1 MAQVFTGRVITQRKG
16 AAGKGHD
23 LTLNN
28 SERYRLYHKLKW
40 TLVLLPRSIPTFNGK
55 APTFLWQ
62 DDKKAFPSTNNQE
75 RRQPDDQIIP
85 KY

>member
-16 AAGKGHD
+16 AAGKKHD

-55 APTFLWQ
+55 AHTISLPRDYL
-62 DDKKAFPSTNNQE
+62 KGVSINK
-75 RRQPDDQIIP
+75 QPRAEAT
-85 KY
+85 